1 MNFDGFLA
9 VLFLIGLAI
18 PYLVGLIGAIQIIV
32 SGHIL
37 FGIFLIGLWIS
48 TLAAFLIKMRDETI
62 L

>member
-9 VLFLIGLAI
+9 VLFTIGLAI
-18 PYLVGLIGAIQIIV
+18 IYLAGLIGAIHLII

-48 TLAAFLIKMRDETI
+48 TLCGVLIKMRE
-62 L
+62 

>member
-18 PYLVGLIGAIQIIV
+18 AYLVGLIGAIQLIV

-48 TLAAFLIKMRDETI
+48 ALCGVLIKMRE
-62 L
+62 